1 LEDDL
6 RTNVPVIVVELLKRI
21 LFHISC
27 ISWFLIVSE
36 LFWRNHPDSSAA
48 AAAFCSIQPLT
59 QTLKDKHV
67 TKVNKALSMIQG
79 DFEDRDTKQRDSI
92 VKEHPTGSESVGLM
106 LKSSPSGRL

>member
-6 RTNVPVIVVELLKRI
+6 RTNVAVIVVERLKRI
-21 LFHISC
+21 LVHISF

-36 LFWRNHPDSSAA
+36 IFWRNRPDSSAA
-48 AAAFCSIQPLT
+48 PAAFCSIQPLT

-79 DFEDRDTKQRDSI
+79 DFETRDTKQRDSI
-92 VKEHPTGSESVGLM
+92 VKEHPTGTESAMPLNPAIDVN
-106 LKSSPSGRL
+106 